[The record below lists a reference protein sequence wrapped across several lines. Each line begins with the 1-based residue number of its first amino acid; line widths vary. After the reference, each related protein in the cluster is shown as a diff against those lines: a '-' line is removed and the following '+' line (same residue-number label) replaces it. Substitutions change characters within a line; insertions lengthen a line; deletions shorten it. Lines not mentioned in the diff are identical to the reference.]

1 MTDVKGR
8 TAFITGGANGI
19 GLGIARSL
27 ARAGARKAL
36 VDRDREGLIRAKA
49 ELQGITQVE
58 TYTLDVRD
66 RASYAVIADAAE
78 KALGP
83 VSLLF
88 NNAGVI
94 VAETPAKLNYEL
106 WDFSIGINLNGVIN
120 GVQTFMPRMFER
132 GLGGHI
138 VNTASGAGLVTGGSG
153 VLYHTAKF
161 AVVGMSESLRNELAA
176 TGISVSV
183 LCPGPVATNVIYRS
197 MEGAPRGAVQLSE
210 ATEKRRAERRELL
223 NQALQ
228 KGRSIDE
235 VGEMVLRGVQANQL
249 YIHTDRMVEEP
260 LKVRTRVLLEAMD
273 ALPSSG
279 CTFR

>member
-1 MTDVKGR
+1 MSMTEVKGR

-27 ARAGARKAL
+27 ARAGVRLAL
-36 VDRDREGLIRAKA
+36 VDRDTEGLARAKA
-49 ELQGITQVE
+49 ELQAITQVE

-66 RASYAVIADAAE
+66 RESYAVTADAAE

-94 VAETPAKLNYEL
+94 VAEAAAKLNYEL

-120 GVQTFMPRMFER
+120 GVQTFLPRMIER

-161 AVVGMSESLRNELAA
+161 AVVGMSEALRNELAP

-183 LCPGPVATNVIYRS
+183 LCPGPVATHIVHRS
-197 MEGAPRGAVQLSE
+197 MEGAPNVFVQVSE
-210 ATEKRRAERRELL
+210 STEKRRAERREVL

-228 KGRSIDE
+228 NGRSIDE
-235 VGEMVLRGVQANQL
+235 VGAMVLQADQL
-249 YIHTDRMVEEP
+249 YIHTDRVVEEP
-260 LKVRTRVLLEAMD
+260 LKARTRALLEAMD
-273 ALPSSG
+273 ALPG
-279 CTFR
+279 